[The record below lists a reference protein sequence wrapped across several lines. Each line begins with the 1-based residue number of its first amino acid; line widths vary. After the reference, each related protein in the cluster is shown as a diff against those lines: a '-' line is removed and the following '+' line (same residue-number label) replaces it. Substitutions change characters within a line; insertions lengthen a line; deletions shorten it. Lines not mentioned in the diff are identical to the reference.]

1 MGLILIVFCQ
11 VVLLGLTA
19 YVAGVSL
26 ELAVMTQVVCL
37 CSIAI
42 CSYLIEIKQ
51 KIKGE
56 K

>member
-1 MGLILIVFCQ
+1 MGLIVIVFCQ

-19 YVAGVSL
+19 YVADVSL

-37 CSIAI
+37 
-42 CSYLIEIKQ
+42 YLLLCGYCFIEIK
-51 KIKGE
+51 KTIKGV